1 MSIYQPKV
9 LSETIVSQFKPTRLA
24 IKELAGMLY
33 FCKSTAA
40 DIERYPGSGVVW
52 KKRIKKYGKD
62 SIKTLWVSDWYHNPH
77 EIQEIALHFSHENQ
91 IVESSRWANQKPED
105 GLNGGHPGND
115 ASKRGALARTGVKHS
130 PERNAAK
137 SARQKGKKKS
147 QQWLDN
153 RSIQGGYNKIIYG
166 WEHIL
171 TGQQISL
178 TRYDFVRT
186 ILGKEKDGNVSMVIS
201 GKQKS
206 IKGWR
211 LITCRASVSKSH

>member
-9 LSETIVSQFKPTRLA
+9 LSETIISQFRPTRLA

-52 KKRIKKYGKD
+52 KKRIKKYGKEN
-62 SIKTLWVSDWYHNPH
+62 IKTLWVSDWYYDAH

-130 PERNAAK
+130 IERNAAK
-137 SARQKGKKKS
+137 SARQRGSKKS

-153 RSIQGGYNKIIYG
+153 RPGYDKTIYTWINESTRETVIMSRRDFAKQYISSHTDYYIQATSSYINQYRKTLFG
-166 WEHIL
+166 W
-171 TGQQISL
+171 Q
-178 TRYDFVRT
+178 
-186 ILGKEKDGNVSMVIS
+186 
-201 GKQKS
+201 
-206 IKGWR
+206 
-211 LITCRASVSKSH
+211 ITCRASVSKSR